1 MINTCNL
8 HIYFI
13 EYSEEIV
20 TPQYKEINNAPVLQQ
35 SSLKS
40 YRLRDKDDV
49 NYNENKLGQ
58 RQNYYII

>member
-49 NYNENKLGQ
+49 NYNENKLG
-58 RQNYYII
+58 